1 MKSYKE
7 FAEEAEYLEENPGR
21 SLRNLLRRN
30 KDKVNIPSGAGRKGK
45 KGKDK
50 GGGGGGGVLPT
61 VGGAAV
67 GGAVS
72 NAVGG
77 ALRGLGNI
85 AGSLAKGALGVADR
99 ASKRHSQADDAS
111 AGKPGKPLDKIT

>member
-21 SLRNLLRRN
+21 TVRNLRRKN
-30 KDKVNIPSGAGRKGK
+30 KNKGDIPSGAGRKGK

-50 GGGGGGGVLPT
+50 GGGGSVLPT

-67 GGAVS
+67 GGAAA

-77 ALRGLGNI
+77 ALRGIGNLV
-85 AGSLAKGALGVADR
+85 GNLAKGALGVADR

>member
-21 SLRNLLRRN
+21 TLRNWMRRN
-30 KDKVNIPSGAGRKGK
+30 KNKGDIPSGAGRKGK

-77 ALRGLGNI
+77 ALRG
-85 AGSLAKGALGVADR
+85 AGDLVGKLAKGALGLADR

-111 AGKPGKPLDKIT
+111 SGKPGKPLDKIT